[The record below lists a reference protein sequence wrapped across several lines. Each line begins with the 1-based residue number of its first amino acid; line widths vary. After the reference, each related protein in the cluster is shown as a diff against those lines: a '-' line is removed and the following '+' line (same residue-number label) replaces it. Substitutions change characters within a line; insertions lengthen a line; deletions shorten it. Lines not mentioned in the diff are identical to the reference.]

1 MRAPLLLA
9 TALLATVTGLGT
21 AAPASAQTRGT
32 VITIFGNDKCPVSNG
47 EQTNICVRAPESD
60 RFRIP
65 ETLRATN
72 DVAPSAQARVD
83 AARAV
88 DNSTIGTCSA
98 SGPGGMIGCHRQ
110 DFARARAENKARKAA
125 APVIK

>member
-1 MRAPLLLA
+1 MRASILLA
-9 TALLATVTGLGT
+9 AGLLSGLAGI
-21 AAPASAQTRGT
+21 AAPATAQTRGT

-47 EQTNICVRAPESD
+47 EQTNICVRAPESE

-65 ETLRATN
+65 ETLRETN
-72 DVAPSAQARVD
+72 NAAPAAQRRVD

-98 SGPGGMIGCHRQ
+98 SGPGGMIGCQRQ
-110 DFARARAENKARKAA
+110 EFAKARAERKAA
-125 APVIK
+125 KAAVPVIE

>member
-1 MRAPLLLA
+1 MRASFLLA
-9 TALLATVTGLGT
+9 AGLLSGLAGI
-21 AAPASAQTRGT
+21 AAPAAAQTRGT

-47 EQTNICVRAPESD
+47 EQTNICVRAPESE

-65 ETLRATN
+65 ETLRSSN
-72 DVAPSAQARVD
+72 DAAPTAQKRVD

-98 SGPGGMIGCHRQ
+98 SGPGGMIGCQREE
-110 DFARARAENKARKAA
+110 FAKARAERKAA
-125 APVIK
+125 KAAVPVIE